1 MGNRFCQSKVETV
14 DQPTQKSPP
23 PSLST
28 PSSRSNEYSMESES
42 NRLAPPVK
50 PKRTVIG
57 QLDPTVQFEDGTKLA
72 EYGHFGYGQDDGS
85 SVSSSSVDSELGE
98 SCHSPSCKFTIVTE
112 TQVEDKATYM
122 SETDEYYADYPPSLT
137 RRSRNRVF
145 KASPV
150 RPRSNSSTLSPT
162 VMDAVNEKWR
172 GFRKLQQKVDSA
184 ISTLNSDPNE
194 SSFQRENVTYHS
206 SRNPGSHREVADLT
220 ITKSN
225 LQLENSMA
233 HKNLEDTRKRLYS
246 ILDDAFFMTSD
257 SGIEMMS
264 KSITSAESAPPID
277 PKFYENLF
285 AAASTPPP
293 ELNLKLRRDPPDD
306 MTELINRVK
315 ELRHHTN

>member
-1 MGNRFCQSKVETV
+1 MSGLFTFLC
-14 DQPTQKSPP
+14 
-23 PSLST
+23 
-28 PSSRSNEYSMESES
+28 RSNEYSMESES

-162 VMDAVNEKWR
+162 GNWSKKLFYLSKRKYLDMNTIKKKIISPSTSNTDLYAKSLT
-172 GFRKLQQKVDSA
+172 KLQF
-184 ISTLNSDPNE
+184 TFNW
-194 SSFQRENVTYHS
+194 
-206 SRNPGSHREVADLT
+206 
-220 ITKSN
+220 TK
-225 LQLENSMA
+225 
-233 HKNLEDTRKRLYS
+233 
-246 ILDDAFFMTSD
+246 
-257 SGIEMMS
+257 
-264 KSITSAESAPPID
+264 KS
-277 PKFYENLF
+277 
-285 AAASTPPP
+285 
-293 ELNLKLRRDPPDD
+293 
-306 MTELINRVK
+306 V
-315 ELRHHTN
+315 